1 MGNAEGSLH
10 LVVQNKPKPTNTNTN
25 YNNIFTFK
33 PTDTKRGSVH
43 LNKKTNNNSL
53 SITVSSQL
61 NKQLNSKAAIKNV
74 YQLLALVDFLKLNM
88 KKTKPSLYISSLISI
103 SLGRSSSF
111 LLYSFKIISKIF
123 CFFSS
128 DIPLSL

>member
-53 SITVSSQL
+53 SITVS
-61 NKQLNSKAAIKNV
+61 
-74 YQLLALVDFLKLNM
+74 
-88 KKTKPSLYISSLISI
+88 
-103 SLGRSSSF
+103 R
-111 LLYSFKIISKIF
+111 
-123 CFFSS
+123 
-128 DIPLSL
+128 

>member
-88 KKTKPSLYISSLISI
+88 KKTKPSLYHSTCINKLSQCVLKEEKN
-103 SLGRSSSF
+103 F
-111 LLYSFKIISKIF
+111 LAKEIQLVEQ
-123 CFFSS
+123 
-128 DIPLSL
+128 